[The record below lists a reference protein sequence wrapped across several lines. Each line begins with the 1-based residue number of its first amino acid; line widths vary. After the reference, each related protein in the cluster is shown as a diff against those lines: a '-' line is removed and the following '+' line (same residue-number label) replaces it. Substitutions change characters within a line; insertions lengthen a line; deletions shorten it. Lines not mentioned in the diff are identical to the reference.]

1 MGTRAGCRFCLQI
14 IAGLST
20 RWPSLLTAL
29 LSNSDLHSLLKIAS
43 LKISED
49 FLTTFQLSRES
60 LATSVQT
67 PAHQTPHNYRSR
79 HLPSTKVTSPP
90 PVTSPE
96 VTRATPPL
104 PSVTAVYLTIIYLN
118 PRTV

>member
-1 MGTRAGCRFCLQI
+1 MG
-14 IAGLST
+14 
-20 RWPSLLTAL
+20 
-29 LSNSDLHSLLKIAS
+29 LHSLLKIAS

-90 PVTSPE
+90 PATSPE
-96 VTRATPPL
+96 ATRATPPL

-118 PRTV
+118 PRTVWCVSVCLGHHPHNCDISCRVQ